1 MCKERSSLWIEHLRL
16 NHSTETWNWI
26 NQFHLVQLYAAS
38 EVFCSI
44 VPVHSFVYKK
54 EYQLK
59 SECMWQFLISVVW
72 LLRLRYK
79 RRINIRTRCGYI
91 FLQVTNQWN
100 NLQCWTE
107 SSYLLSHVELAQ
119 PFRCTRV
126 LPPRSLNTRKRH
138 RSQGETIARDGLPG
152 RPKRKFSNSFWRES
166 FCFE

>member
-16 NHSTETWNWI
+16 NHSTETWK
-26 NQFHLVQLYAAS
+26 S
-38 EVFCSI
+38 
-44 VPVHSFVYKK
+44 VPSCTTVCCFWSLLFYCTSSFVCIQKGI
-54 EYQLK
+54 LN
-59 SECMWQFLISVVW
+59 SESMWQFLISVV
-72 LLRLRYK
+72 LLLCLCYK
-79 RRINIRTRCGYI
+79 RCINIRTRCGLYI

-100 NLQCWTE
+100 NLQCWSE

-126 LPPRSLNTRKRH
+126 LPPWSLNTRKRH

-152 RPKRKFSNSFWRES
+152 RPKRKLSNSFWRES